1 MVDENKEKHYRRAPP
16 RQIWAAVCL
25 LRRREASS
33 RDLTKNAWDAAAPPT
48 GEKLAVNEEARV
60 AEDPPPCSMGCTLL
74 FDPNV
79 RLGHVWSQI
88 HANPFIRMAQSNS
101 ALISGKPKKIQIV

>member
-1 MVDENKEKHYRRAPP
+1 
-16 RQIWAAVCL
+16 
-25 LRRREASS
+25 
-33 RDLTKNAWDAAAPPT
+33 
-48 GEKLAVNEEARV
+48 
-60 AEDPPPCSMGCTLL
+60 L